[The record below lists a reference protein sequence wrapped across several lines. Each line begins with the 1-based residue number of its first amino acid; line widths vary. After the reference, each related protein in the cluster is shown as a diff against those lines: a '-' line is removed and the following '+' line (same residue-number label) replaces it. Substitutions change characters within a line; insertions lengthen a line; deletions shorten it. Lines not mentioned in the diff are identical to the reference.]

1 MGAPPTPPL
10 LNVYLHDEFAPR
22 HRLRVSLPLV
32 LFVGLVVLLVALIVW
47 SLREP

>member
-22 HRLRVSLPLV
+22 CRLRVSLPLV
-32 LFVGLVVLLVALIVW
+32 LFVSLVVLLVVLIIW